1 MTTPQNRRDELGHSS
16 LASDQ
21 PVHFASRGSTRFDI
35 LLALFCVVLV
45 VSNIVATKG
54 LEFDIGNFSVGSY
67 QILPIVSDG
76 GAILFPLA
84 YILGDVISEVYGFR
98 AARRAIITGFSMAL
112 IAFLTFWIVQELP
125 AAGFYENQAAYEAVV
140 GPVGRIILGS
150 VLGYAAGQF
159 LNSYVLVKM
168 KERASEGRLFAR
180 LITSTGVGELA
191 DTFIF
196 CAIAAPAIGID
207 SMGVFWN
214 YFIVGVIYKV
224 AVELL
229 VMPITIQVIKW
240 LKKTEPTYFA

>member
-1 MTTPQNRRDELGHSS
+1 MSS
-16 LASDQ
+16 QATSPKQ
-21 PVHFASRGSTRFDI
+21 SPETVHFASRGSTRFDVI
-35 LLALFCVVLV
+35 LALFCVVLV
-45 VSNIVATKG
+45 VSNIVATKS
-54 LEFDIGNFSVGSY
+54 LEFGVGNLSIGSY

-125 AAGFYENQAAYEAVV
+125 GASFYESQVAYEAVV
-140 GPVGRIILGS
+140 GPVGRIILAS
-150 VLGYAAGQF
+150 VLGYTVGQF
-159 LNSYVLVKM
+159 LNSYVLVRM
-168 KERASEGRLFAR
+168 KERTAERGLVAR

-196 CAIAAPAIGID
+196 CAIAAPVIGIT
-207 SMGVFWN
+207 SMGIFWN
-214 YFIVGVIYKV
+214 YFVVGVIYKCT
-224 AVELL
+224 VEIV

-240 LKKTEPTYFA
+240 LKKSEESYWA

>member
-1 MTTPQNRRDELGHSS
+1 
-16 LASDQ
+16 
-21 PVHFASRGSTRFDI
+21 
-35 LLALFCVVLV
+35 VVLV
-45 VSNIVATKG
+45 VSNIVATKS
-54 LEFDIGNFSVGSY
+54 LEFGIGNFSIGSY

-112 IAFLTFWIVQELP
+112 LAFLTFWIVQELP
-125 AAGFYENQAAYEAVV
+125 GASFYANQAAYEAVV

-150 VLGYAAGQF
+150 VCGYAAGQF
-159 LNSYVLVKM
+159 LNSYVLVRM
-168 KERASEGRLFAR
+168 KQRTAERGLVAR

-196 CAIAAPAIGID
+196 CAIAAPVIGIT
-207 SMGVFWN
+207 SMGIFWN
-214 YFIVGVIYKV
+214 YFVVGVIYKC
-224 AVELL
+224 AVEIV

-240 LKKTEPTYFA
+240 LKKSEVSYWA